1 MPLWMNDV
9 VVVEKVDPI
18 FWRVRER
25 VQRVV
30 PVLMS
35 PSAREWTVELRRTKS
50 GGFRL
55 CFVVEH
61 HDPVATLGDTRL
73 QLGEVFGAA
82 TGSDDVD
89 HGARTY
95 RTRS

>member
-1 MPLWMNDV
+1 
-9 VVVEKVDPI
+9 
-18 FWRVRER
+18 
-25 VQRVV
+25 
-30 PVLMS
+30 
-35 PSAREWTVELRRTKS
+35 VELRRTKS

-82 TGSDDVD
+82 TASDDVD